1 MLKCPSSGL
10 GVLRT
15 MGDVMVTPVLVE
27 AENTWKMVSLDL
39 LASLQSH
46 HQAMV
51 FWHCVGF
58 PLWAPSWS
66 WSPQVNAWWNL
77 PRWDSRS

>member
-46 HQAMV
+46 HQAMC
-51 FWHCVGF
+51 FLALCGF
-58 PLWAPSWS
+58 SPLGSIMVMVTTGECMVEPS
-66 WSPQVNAWWNL
+66 
-77 PRWDSRS
+77 